1 MIEARK
7 LDIVVLAKVKEKAII
22 IDMVIPGDTRGGD
35 KEQEKIDKYSL
46 LKDKIARIWQMN
58 KVIVIPIVVEA
69 FAAKV
74 PRKVPRKG

>member
-1 MIEARK
+1 
-7 LDIVVLAKVKEKAII
+7 
-22 IDMVIPGDTRGGD
+22 MVIPGDTRVCD

>member
-1 MIEARK
+1 MIDARK
-7 LDIVVLAKVKEKAII
+7 LDIVVLDKVKEKAIS
-22 IDMVIPGDTRGGD
+22 IDMVIPGDTRVCD

>member
-7 LDIVVLAKVKEKAII
+7 LDIVVLDKVKEKAII
-22 IDMVIPGDTRGGD
+22 IDMVIPGDTRVCD

-58 KVIVIPIVVEA
+58 KVIVILIVVEA